1 MHGFDFLQVEQHTF
15 LRIPKAWLGFC
26 APKMAFLVTDG
37 PHFSKEPTSNN
48 GVSCDESFIQGIQSL
63 LLMMW
68 CMQGCEQTTV
78 TVGRWS
84 CDRWPTCF
92 KCCISCEEFGLG
104 QAVVRWYAVWV
115 KSNEGTRCHQVCA
128 SSCRIRSAALI
139 LMFSKKLSQPSHEQ
153 FPAGRAQACTA
164 VGQEQ
169 RLAKWPV
176 EP

>member
-1 MHGFDFLQVEQHTF
+1 M
-15 LRIPKAWLGFC
+15 AWLGFC

-37 PHFSKEPTSNN
+37 LHFSQEPTPNN
-48 GVSCDESFIQGIQSL
+48 GVSCDGSLIQGIQSL

-68 CMQGCEQTTV
+68 CMQGCELTTV

-84 CDRWPTCF
+84 CVRWPTCF